1 MEMGSKLITFQAIE
15 LLKILQKKNIQLYSA
30 ESFTGGLFSYYITSI
45 SGSSRS
51 FNLGIVTYSNHSKKN
66 LLDIPEI
73 ILKKYGSVSEEVSIL
88 MAKNIIKNYSKSD
101 NYISVSSTGLA
112 GPEGGNI
119 SKPVGT
125 TFFSFNFNG
134 SIKTIKKKFNN
145 LNRTEIRKRSVEL
158 MTSEALRIIKKI

>member
-1 MEMGSKLITFQAIE
+1 MEMGSKLITYQAIE
-15 LLKILQKKNIQLYSA
+15 LLKILQEKNIQLYSA
-30 ESFTGGLFSYYITSI
+30 ESFTGGLFSYHITSI

-51 FNLGIVTYSNHSKKN
+51 FILGIVTYSNHSKKD

-88 MAKNIIKNYSKSD
+88 MAKNIIKNYSNSD
-101 NYISVSSTGLA
+101 NFISVSSTGLA
-112 GPEGGNI
+112 GPEGGSI

-134 SIKTIKKKFNN
+134 SIETIKKKFNN

>member
-88 MAKNIIKNYSKSD
+88 MAKNIIRNYSNSD
-101 NYISVSSTGLA
+101 NFISVSSTGLA
-112 GPEGGNI
+112 GPEGGSI

-145 LNRTEIRKRSVEL
+145 LDRTEIRKRSVEL
-158 MTSEALRIIKKI
+158 MISEALRIIKKI

>member
-15 LLKILQKKNIQLYSA
+15 LLKILQKKNIKLYSA

-51 FNLGIVTYSNHSKKN
+51 FILGIVTYSNYSKKK

-88 MAKNIIKNYSKSD
+88 MAKNIIRNYSNSD
-101 NYISVSSTGLA
+101 NFISISSTGLA
-112 GPEGGNI
+112 GPEGGSI
-119 SKPVGT
+119 YKPVGT

-134 SIKTIKKKFNN
+134 SIETIKKKFNN

>member
-88 MAKNIIKNYSKSD
+88 MAKNIIRNYSNSD
-101 NYISVSSTGLA
+101 NFISVSSTGLA
-112 GPEGGNI
+112 GPEGGSI

>member
-88 MAKNIIKNYSKSD
+88 MAKNIIRNYSNSD
-101 NYISVSSTGLA
+101 NFISVSSTGLA
-112 GPEGGNI
+112 GPEGGSI

-134 SIKTIKKKFNN
+134 SIITIKKKFNN
-145 LNRTEIRKRSVEL
+145 LDRTEIRKRSVKL
-158 MTSEALRIIKKI
+158 MISEALRIVKKI